1 MTMSQGGDAE
11 IKLVKEARNVSVL
24 VGTDWLGLI
33 TSRPVYHG
41 KSLPVPTQRQSTI
54 PKARNPSM

>member
-1 MTMSQGGDAE
+1 MTVSHGGDAE
-11 IKLVKEARNVSVL
+11 IKRVKEARNVSVL

-41 KSLPVPTQRQSTI
+41 KSLPVPTQRQSI
-54 PKARNPSM
+54 IAKARNPSM